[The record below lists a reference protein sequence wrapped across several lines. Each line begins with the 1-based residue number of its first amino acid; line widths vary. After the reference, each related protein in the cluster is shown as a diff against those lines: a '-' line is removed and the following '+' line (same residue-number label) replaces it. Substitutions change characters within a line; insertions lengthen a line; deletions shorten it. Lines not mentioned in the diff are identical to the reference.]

1 MARIFRTLQPRIQR
15 AAVIRGEQSCR
26 LDDDVQ
32 RSYALEADPQARV
45 VSDILTSMATKLK
58 VSVPQVYRRFGT
70 VVPTDQGPQKVLRV
84 PIECSEDA
92 AE

>member
-1 MARIFRTLQPRIQR
+1 LQPRIQR
-15 AAVIRGEQSCR
+15 AAVIRGEQSYR

-45 VSDILTSMATKLK
+45 VSDILTSMAKTLATKLRI
-58 VSVPQVYRRFGT
+58 SVPQVYRRFGT
-70 VVPTDQGPQKVLRV
+70 VVPINQGSQKVLRV
-84 PIECSEDA
+84 TVECSEDA